1 MDDEDTGCRCS
12 ERRGGSAAPCW
23 WTRGHVWDYAL
34 VAALFAVAA
43 AVHFG
48 AAPHTTVVPNTT
60 ANPTVLFPYLRS
72 AIPSALAT
80 VLAYGAPVAAALLWN
95 LPVLAARPAARRA
108 AQCVALHDVHHALL
122 GVATAAATDTLVTVV
137 LKTLAG
143 RPRPHHYARIARA
156 AALAAARA
164 LSPAE
169 TAAFVAAAAAEARR
183 SFPSGHTSTA
193 FAGLG
198 FLALYLAGKTRA
210 FSRARARHGGALWR
224 VAVVL
229 APLLAAMVVGV
240 SRTRDYHHNY
250 SDVLA
255 GAAIGALTAATAY
268 FALYPSLL
276 SRYCAAPKS
285 LRGDGDDTHGTKHTP
300 RRSDENS
307 VLMDLQSPREQEQE
321 ERVGES
327 KGTGGSK

>member
-1 MDDEDTGCRCS
+1 MGCRCS
-12 ERRGGSAAPCW
+12 ERQRGSAAPCW
-23 WTRGHVWDYAL
+23 WTRAHLWDYAL
-34 VAALFAVAA
+34 VAALFAVTA
-43 AVHFG
+43 AVHYG
-48 AAPHTTVVPNTT
+48 ASPHTTVVPNTT

-80 VLAYGAPVAAALLWN
+80 VLAYGAPVLAALLWN
-95 LPVLAARPAARRA
+95 VPVLAARPAAPHA
-108 AQCVALHDVHHALL
+108 AQCVALHDLHHALL
-122 GVATAAATDTLVTVV
+122 GVATAAATGTLTTVV

-156 AALAAARA
+156 AALAAERA

-193 FAGLG
+193 CAGLG
-198 FLALYLAGKTRA
+198 FLALYLAGKMRA

-224 VAVVL
+224 VAVALAPVL
-229 APLLAAMVVGV
+229 AALVVGV

-255 GAAIGALTAATAY
+255 GAAVGTLAAAAAY

-276 SRYCAAPKS
+276 ARDCAAPKS
-285 LRGDGDDTHGTKHTP
+285 LRGDDDDERRAPRTP
-300 RRSDENS
+300 LHQQGSTSDKGEGII
-307 VLMDLQSPREQEQE
+307 MDVQSPRHDDDEL
-321 ERVGES
+321 S
-327 KGTGGSK
+327 SSGTR